1 MYPDRP
7 AADSTSDASRP
18 DILRTQ
24 RQEREARM
32 GASTRI
38 DPPRERLSLGQ
49 LLERSYQVVVN
60 IHEELNILE
69 NQLGPVLQS
78 VPPTSTRRRT
88 VPRFKTSSAFTDQL
102 AQQIDGM
109 TTAVRRLRIL
119 RERLAL

>member
-1 MYPDRP
+1 
-7 AADSTSDASRP
+7 
-18 DILRTQ
+18 
-24 RQEREARM
+24 M

-78 VPPTSTRRRT
+78 VPPDVNEATNGAAVQSN
-88 VPRFKTSSAFTDQL
+88 SAFTDQL

-119 RERLAL
+119 RDRLAL